1 MSEAKKIMKLMSLVE
16 GDVVKQKYGAFGG
29 TSFVGVTNPE
39 KYIPGLIEYIKKYG
53 GPGASKVN
61 VSTGGQP
68 YQIVIAKPGYDIT
81 KDDKVI
87 DAIDRF
93 VTDKTDWRFSNSYY

>member
-1 MSEAKKIMKLMSLVE
+1 MSEAKKLMKLMDLAES
-16 GDVVKQKYGAFGG
+16 DVVKQKYDFGG

-53 GPGASKVN
+53 GAGASKVN

-68 YQIVIAKPGYDIT
+68 YQIVIAKPGYEIT
-81 KDDKVI
+81 KDNKVI

-93 VTDKTDWRFSNSYY
+93 VTDKTDWRFSNSKF